1 MIYLVI
7 TCIIFFIL
15 CFADQLTKYLAQ
27 RNAWDGFEAIPHVL
41 RLDCQYNTGMAWSL
55 LDNMT
60 WFLVIVSILATILLG
75 FIAMKN
81 NWKKAKLN
89 SIGITLA
96 LAGCFSNLIDRTIAI
111 IPYYNKLSD
120 GGRPGV
126 VDMIIL
132 EPLDNLFRAVFKSS
146 FPVFNLADAFLVVG
160 LIIFAIDE
168 LFLKERRENGKNKSR
183 RKVS

>member
-1 MIYLVI
+1 MLI
-7 TCIIFFIL
+7 TCILFFIL
-15 CFADQLTKYLAQ
+15 CFLDQLSKYLAQ
-27 RNAWDGFEAIPHVL
+27 VNSWNNFEAIPYVL
-41 RLDCQYNTGMAWSL
+41 KLDLQYNTGMAWSL
-55 LDNMT
+55 LDDKT
-60 WFLVIVSILATILLG
+60 WLLVIISALATILLG
-75 FIAMKN
+75 FLAMRN

-96 LAGCFSNLIDRTIAI
+96 LAGCFSNLIDRAIAI
-111 IPYYNKLSD
+111 IPYYNKGVD

-132 EPLDNLFRAVFKSS
+132 EPLDNLFKAIFKSS

-160 LIIFAIDE
+160 LILFAIDE